1 MAAQLAKAVKAPFA
15 LVGELLPGKP
25 ERVRTLGFHARGAT
39 QENFDYELAGTP
51 CERVVGK
58 NLCCHVRGIR
68 AEFPADDM
76 LRDMA
81 CEGYVGTPLIAP
93 DGRVLGLIAVLYQ
106 QPIQKPETVKTL
118 VRIFAARAAAELAQ
132 LRAEETSHQTTA
144 LQSAVLD
151 ALPAAVVV
159 LDGAGRIQRVNR
171 GWESVATA
179 RDPAPASDWTGRP
192 YSQVC
197 SRVLHLDTRDANRLI
212 AGILGVRTGQRK
224 EWQAEC
230 ATVAGRSWKL
240 LAAPL
245 PRPEGLGVVVMH
257 IDVTEQRKLEEQ
269 LRQSQKMEAI
279 GQLAGGIAHDF
290 NNLLTVI
297 YGHLSL
303 LQDSQGLSPEDR
315 TLLQDAEF
323 AAERASALTRQLLT
337 FSRHQQMRLV
347 PVDLSDTVRSTS
359 RLLARVL
366 GEEITLDLD
375 LAPRLGAVEA
385 DAGMIGQVL
394 LNFAVNARDAMTGTG
409 RLTIRTCE
417 QTLAE
422 ARLEGGQRILPGHY
436 IVLSVQDIGS
446 GIAPENL
453 SRIFEPFFTTKE
465 SGRGTGIGLATV
477 YSIVQQ
483 HRGVVTVQSKLGG
496 GSTFTV
502 YLPATPGQVG
512 QARERTSRPELPRG
526 SETVLLV
533 EDDPHVRH
541 TVSYALERRGYRII
555 EAVSGPDALEVWA
568 RERDQIALVLTDMV
582 LPGGLSG
589 LELGQRFQAEKA
601 DMKVIYM
608 SGYNPSQSAADVELT
623 PGVNF
628 LQKPFLL
635 TELIQ
640 LIRAR
645 LNA

>member
-1 MAAQLAKAVKAPFA
+1 
-15 LVGELLPGKP
+15 
-25 ERVRTLGFHARGAT
+25 
-39 QENFDYELAGTP
+39 
-51 CERVVGK
+51 
-58 NLCCHVRGIR
+58 
-68 AEFPADDM
+68 
-76 LRDMA
+76 
-81 CEGYVGTPLIAP
+81 
-93 DGRVLGLIAVLYQ
+93 
-106 QPIQKPETVKTL
+106 
-118 VRIFAARAAAELAQ
+118 
-132 LRAEETSHQTTA
+132 
-144 LQSAVLD
+144 
-151 ALPAAVVV
+151 
-159 LDGAGRIQRVNR
+159 
-171 GWESVATA
+171 
-179 RDPAPASDWTGRP
+179 
-192 YSQVC
+192 
-197 SRVLHLDTRDANRLI
+197 
-212 AGILGVRTGQRK
+212 
-224 EWQAEC
+224 
-230 ATVAGRSWKL
+230 
-240 LAAPL
+240 
-245 PRPEGLGVVVMH
+245 
-257 IDVTEQRKLEEQ
+257 
-269 LRQSQKMEAI
+269 
-279 GQLAGGIAHDF
+279 
-290 NNLLTVI
+290 
-297 YGHLSL
+297 
-303 LQDSQGLSPEDR
+303 
-315 TLLQDAEF
+315 
-323 AAERASALTRQLLT
+323 
-337 FSRHQQMRLV
+337 MRLV

-623 PGVNF
+623 PWVNF